1 MSVGTEPES
10 CGAVQNGIL
19 SMADTGRMCADGAVC
34 IVDFPER
41 LGKEDGIM
49 FDVTA
54 LGELL
59 IDFTPYGDSEA
70 GMALFEQ
77 NPGGAPANVLAA
89 VSNLGL
95 KPAFIGKVGDD
106 MHGALLKDTLDR
118 IGVDTAGLVVDPN
131 FFTTLAFV
139 SLKNGERSFSFA
151 RKPGAD
157 TQLTSEEVNLDVVK
171 NTKIFHCGS
180 LSLTDEPARSATF
193 YAVQEAK
200 KAGAVISYDPNYRP
214 LLWKSE
220 EDAIK
225 NMRSMVPYADIMK
238 ISDEET
244 ALLSGK
250 ADPKEAAEVLLEQGV
265 SCVVVT
271 LGKDGA
277 LLKTK
282 NVEVQVKGKDRKAVD
297 TTGAGDSFWGGLL
310 SRLALNN
317 VKPADLT
324 EEQAKEYLTFA
335 NAVAGLCVEKRGA
348 IPAMPTL
355 EQVMNE
361 L

>member
-1 MSVGTEPES
+1 
-10 CGAVQNGIL
+10 
-19 SMADTGRMCADGAVC
+19 
-34 IVDFPER
+34 
-41 LGKEDGIM
+41 M

-54 LGELL
+54 LGEVL
-59 IDFTPYGDSEA
+59 IDFTPYGKSEA
-70 GMALFEQ
+70 GMSLFEQ

-106 MHGALLKDTLDR
+106 MHGALLKETLEK
-118 IGVDTAGLVVDPN
+118 IHVDTTGLIVDPDY
-131 FFTTLAFV
+131 FTTLAFV
-139 SLKNGERSFSFA
+139 SLVNGERSFSFA

-157 TQLTSEEVNLDVVK
+157 TQLRKEEVNLDVLK
-171 NTKIFHCGS
+171 QTKIFHCGS

-193 YAVQEAK
+193 YAVEQAK
-200 KAGAVISYDPNYRP
+200 AAGAVISYDPNYRP

-220 EDAIK
+220 EEAIHH
-225 NMRSMVPYADIMK
+225 MRSMVPYADIMK

-244 ALLSGK
+244 KLLSGIEDPVGAAKALLS
-250 ADPKEAAEVLLEQGV
+250 QGV
-265 SCVVVT
+265 SCVIVT

-282 NVEVQVKGKDRKAVD
+282 DIQVQVKGKDRQAVD

-310 SRLALNN
+310 SRLALYN
-317 VKPADLT
+317 VKPGDIT
-324 EEQAKEYLTFA
+324 KEQAVEYLTFA

-355 EQVMNE
+355 EQVMKE

>member
-1 MSVGTEPES
+1 
-10 CGAVQNGIL
+10 
-19 SMADTGRMCADGAVC
+19 
-34 IVDFPER
+34 
-41 LGKEDGIM
+41 M

-54 LGELL
+54 LGEVL
-59 IDFTPYGDSEA
+59 IDFTPCGVSEA

-106 MHGALLKDTLDR
+106 MHGALLKETLDK
-118 IGVDTAGLVVDPN
+118 INVDTTGLVVDPD

-157 TQLTSEEVNLDVVK
+157 TQLKKEEVKLDVVK
-171 NTKIFHCGS
+171 NSKIFHCGS

-193 YAVQEAK
+193 YAVEEAK

-220 EDAIK
+220 EDAIEK
-225 NMRSMVPYADIMK
+225 MRSMVPYADIMK

-244 ALLSGK
+244 ELLSGK
-250 ADPKEAAEVLLEQGV
+250 ADPKEAAEVLLSQGV
-265 SCVVVT
+265 DCVVVT
-271 LGKDGA
+271 LGADGA

-282 NVEVQVKGKDRKAVD
+282 NIEVQVKGKPRKVVD

-310 SRLALNN
+310 SRLALYD

-324 EEQAKEYLTFA
+324 KEQAEEYLTFA